1 MIAIIGAMDIEV
13 NRIQSHMKNTARTV
27 ISGREFVSGAL
38 NGCEAVVVQCGIG
51 KVNAALCTEA
61 LILHFHPDVVINSG
75 VAGSLSGKVS
85 IGEIALGEGVIQHDV
100 DTSALGDPVG
110 FVSTVNML
118 EFPCSAPV
126 VDQLEQAIRDEGIPM
141 ARGVIASGDQFVT
154 ESIKARILGHFDC
167 IACEME
173 AGAIGQVCYANGV
186 DFAIL
191 RSISDN
197 ADGSAD
203 MDYPQ
208 FCELAA
214 DNATRVALRF
224 AAIHAGV

>member
-13 NRIQSHMKNTARTV
+13 NRIQSRMKNTARTV
-27 ISGREFVSGAL
+27 ISGREFVTGTL

-154 ESIKARILGHFDC
+154 ESIKARILSHFDC

-224 AAIHAGV
+224 AAIRAGA

>member
-27 ISGREFVSGAL
+27 ISGREFVSGPL

-154 ESIKARILGHFDC
+154 ESIKARILSHFDC